1 MLLQALKPW
10 WNPDYEGHVSPGQLF
25 EAGELRAQELVR
37 SGLAMPATL
46 PETTKIRVVADAPKP
61 RRRG

>member
-10 WNPDYEGHVSPGQLF
+10 RNPDHEGEVSPGQTF
-25 EAGELRAQELVR
+25 EAGELRAQELIR
-37 SGLAMPATL
+37 AGLAMPATI